1 MVLENV
7 AIGTILYGMN
17 FKYDIRYTEH
27 ATNVTTSARFIADCL
42 TAACTAPDQPWL
54 QPIHNIRFILGQ
66 SVRIQAQNRIHIW
79 I

>member
-1 MVLENV
+1 MSFVIITMVLENV

-17 FKYDIRYTEH
+17 LDMNFDFFHCKYDIRYTEH

-54 QPIHNIRFILGQ
+54 QPIHNI
-66 SVRIQAQNRIHIW
+66 
-79 I
+79 